1 MKRFIA
7 ITRKVTLDYER
18 QPYRRCG
25 RSGLLLPAV
34 SLGLWHN
41 FGEGKPVE
49 SQRAILHKAL
59 DLGITHFDLADRYG
73 PPIGAAEAA
82 FGRIFPASLRDEVV
96 VTTKG
101 SNPMWDGPYG
111 KGNSRKHLLATLDRS
126 LTRLGLDHVDIF
138 YLHRDDGDTPL
149 EEQAATLDHMV
160 RTGRVLYAG
169 VSNFSPERTAEI
181 ARLLRGLGT
190 PLLVHQPP
198 YSLLNRGIEDRLLGV
213 LEAEGA
219 GCVVYSPLAQGLL
232 TDRYLDGIPADS
244 RAAEGRFLTADRV
257 TPEVL
262 AFVRALAG
270 IAAGRGQTVAQLALA
285 WALRDPRVTSVL
297 VGASSPEQL
306 EANVAAVD
314 NLAFTDD
321 ELAAIDR
328 AAKEAG
334 VTG

>member
-1 MKRFIA
+1 M
-7 ITRKVTLDYER
+7 DYER

-41 FGEGKPVE
+41 FGEAKPLE
-49 SQRAILHKAL
+49 SQRAILHKAF
-59 DLGITHFDLADRYG
+59 DLGITHFDIADRYG
-73 PPIGAAEAA
+73 PPIGAAESA
-82 FGRIFPASLRDEVV
+82 FGRLFPKSLRDEVV

-101 SNPMWDGPYG
+101 YNPMWDGPYG
-111 KGNSRKHLLATLDRS
+111 YGGSRKHLLATLDRS
-126 LTRLGLDHVDIF
+126 LARLGLDYVDIF
-138 YLHRDDGDTPL
+138 YLHRDDEETPL
-149 EEQAATLDHMV
+149 EEQVATLDHMV
-160 RTGRVLYAG
+160 RTGRALYVG
-169 VSNFSPERTAEI
+169 VSNFSPERTAQA
-181 ARLLRGLGT
+181 ARLLRSLGT

-198 YSLLNRGIEDRLLGV
+198 YSMLNRRIEDSLLGV
-213 LEAEGA
+213 LEEEGI

-232 TDRYLDGIPADS
+232 TDRYLNGIPADS
-244 RAAEGRFLTADRV
+244 RAAEGRFLTPDRV

-262 AFVRALAG
+262 AFVRALSELASS
-270 IAAGRGQTVAQLALA
+270 RGQTVAQLALA
-285 WALRDPRVTSVL
+285 WALRDPRITSVL

-314 NLAFTDD
+314 RLDFTDD

-334 VTG
+334 VQA

>member
-1 MKRFIA
+1 
-7 ITRKVTLDYER
+7 LDYER

-41 FGEGKPVE
+41 FGEGKPIE
-49 SQRAILHKAL
+49 TQRAILHKAL
-59 DLGITHFDLADRYG
+59 DLGITHFDIADRYG
-73 PPIGAAEAA
+73 PPIGAAESV
-82 FGRIFPASLRDEVV
+82 FGRIFPRSLRDEVV

-126 LTRLGLDHVDIF
+126 LARLGLDYVDIF
-138 YLHRDDGDTPL
+138 YLHRDDEETPL
-149 EEQAATLDHMV
+149 EEQVATLDHMV
-160 RTGRVLYAG
+160 RTGRTLYVG
-169 VSNFSPERTAEI
+169 VSNFSPERTAQA
-181 ARLLRGLGT
+181 ARLLRELGT

-198 YSLLNRGIEDRLLGV
+198 YSLLNRGIEDALLGV
-213 LEAEGA
+213 LEEEGV

-232 TDRYLDGIPADS
+232 TDRYLNGIPADS

-262 AFVRALAG
+262 AFVRSLSKLAES
-270 IAAGRGQTVAQLALA
+270 RGQTVAQLSLA
-285 WALRDPRVTSVL
+285 WALRDPRITSVL

-314 NLAFTDD
+314 RLGFTEE
-321 ELAAIDR
+321 ELAAIDQ

-334 VTG
+334 VSS

>member
-1 MKRFIA
+1 M
-7 ITRKVTLDYER
+7 DYER

-41 FGEGKPVE
+41 FGAGKPLDG
-49 SQRAILHKAL
+49 QRAILHKAF
-59 DLGITHFDLADRYG
+59 DLGITHFDIADRYG
-73 PPIGAAEAA
+73 PPIGAAESA
-82 FGRIFPASLRDEVV
+82 FGQLFPRSLRDEVV

-126 LTRLGLDHVDIF
+126 LARLGLDYVDVF
-138 YLHRDDGDTPL
+138 YLHRDDDATPL
-149 EEQAATLDHMV
+149 EEQVATLDHMV
-160 RTGRVLYAG
+160 RTGKALYAG
-169 VSNFSPERTAEI
+169 VSNFSPERTAEA

-190 PLLVHQPP
+190 PLLVHQPS
-198 YSLLNRGIEDRLLGV
+198 YSLLNRGIEASLLGV
-213 LEAEGA
+213 LEQEGV

-257 TPEVL
+257 TPQVL
-262 AFVRALAG
+262 ALVRSLAEL
-270 IAAGRGQTVAQLALA
+270 AQARGQSVAQLSLA
-285 WALRDPRVTSVL
+285 WALRDPRITSVL

-314 NLAFTDD
+314 RLDFTDD
-321 ELAAIDR
+321 ELSAIDR

-334 VTG
+334 IEV

>member
-1 MKRFIA
+1 M
-7 ITRKVTLDYER
+7 
-18 QPYRRCG
+18 
-25 RSGLLLPAV
+25 

-41 FGEGKPVE
+41 FGEGKSLE

-59 DLGITHFDLADRYG
+59 DLGITHFDIADRYG

-82 FGRIFPASLRDEVV
+82 FGRIFPRSLRDEAV

-126 LTRLGLDHVDIF
+126 LARLGLDYVDIF
-138 YLHRDDGDTPL
+138 YLHREDADTPL
-149 EEQAATLDHMV
+149 EEQVAALDHMV
-160 RTGRVLYAG
+160 RTGRALYVG
-169 VSNFSPERTAEI
+169 VSNFSPENTAEA
-181 ARLLRGLGT
+181 ARLLRELGT

-198 YSLLNRGIEDRLLGV
+198 YSLLNRRIEKSLLGV
-213 LEAEGA
+213 LEQEGI

-232 TDRYLDGIPADS
+232 TDRYLNGIPADS

-262 AFVRALAG
+262 AFVRSLSELAG
-270 IAAGRGQTVAQLALA
+270 ARGQSVAQLALA
-285 WALRDPRVTSVL
+285 WALRDPRITSVL

-314 NLAFTDD
+314 HLDFTDE
-321 ELAAIDR
+321 ELATIER

-334 VTG
+334 IEG

>member
-1 MKRFIA
+1 MN
-7 ITRKVTLDYER
+7 YER

-41 FGEGKPVE
+41 FGGGKPLD

-59 DLGITHFDLADRYG
+59 DLGITHFDIADRYG
-73 PPIGAAEAA
+73 PPLGAAEST
-82 FGRIFPASLRDEVV
+82 FGTIFRQDLRGHRDEIV

-126 LTRLGLDHVDIF
+126 LDRLGLDFVDIF
-138 YLHRDDGDTPL
+138 YLHRDDDATPL
-149 EEQAATLDHMV
+149 EEQVSTLDHMV
-160 RTGRVLYAG
+160 RTGRVLYVG
-169 VSNFSPERTAEI
+169 VSNFSPERTAEA
-181 ARLLRGLGT
+181 ARLLRDLGT
-190 PLLVHQPP
+190 PLVVHQPA
-198 YSLLNRGIEDRLLGV
+198 YSMIRRGIEESLLGV
-213 LEAEGA
+213 LEHEGM

-232 TDRYLDGIPADS
+232 TDRYLNGIPADS

-262 AFVRALAG
+262 TFVRALGELAS
-270 IAAGRGQTVAQLALA
+270 ARGQTVAQLALA
-285 WALRDPRVTSVL
+285 WALRDPRITSVL

-306 EANVAAVD
+306 AANVAAVD
-314 NLAFTDD
+314 RLDFTTD
-321 ELAAIDR
+321 ELAQIDR
-328 AAKEAG
+328 AIKEAG
-334 VTG
+334 VDA

>member
-1 MKRFIA
+1 
-7 ITRKVTLDYER
+7 LDYER

-41 FGEGKPVE
+41 FGEGKPLD
-49 SQRAILHKAL
+49 SQRAILHKAF

-82 FGRIFPASLRDEVV
+82 FGRLFPRSLRDEVV

-101 SNPMWDGPYG
+101 YNPMWDGPYG
-111 KGNSRKHLLATLDRS
+111 VGGSRKHLLATLDRS
-126 LTRLGLDHVDIF
+126 LQRLGLDYVDIF
-138 YLHRDDGDTPL
+138 YLHRDDEETPL
-149 EEQAATLDHMV
+149 EEQVAALDHMV
-160 RTGRVLYAG
+160 RTGRALYVG
-169 VSNFSPERTAEI
+169 VSNFSPGRTAQA
-181 ARLLRGLGT
+181 ARLLRSLGT

-198 YSLLNRGIEDRLLGV
+198 YSLLNRHIEESLLGV
-213 LEAEGA
+213 LEEEGV

-232 TDRYLDGIPADS
+232 TDRYLNGIPADS
-244 RAAEGRFLTADRV
+244 RAAEGRFLTPDRV

-262 AFVRALAG
+262 AFVRSLSELADS
-270 IAAGRGQTVAQLALA
+270 RGQTVAQLALA
-285 WALRDPRVTSVL
+285 WALRDPRITSVL

-314 NLAFTDD
+314 RLDFTED
-321 ELAAIDR
+321 ELATIER
-328 AAKEAG
+328 AAKESG
-334 VTG
+334 VQA

>member
-1 MKRFIA
+1 
-7 ITRKVTLDYER
+7 LNYER

-41 FGEGKPVE
+41 FGGGRPLDG
-49 SQRAILHKAL
+49 QREIVRKAL
-59 DLGITHFDLADRYG
+59 DLGITHFDIADRYG
-73 PPIGAAEAA
+73 PPLGAAETT
-82 FGRIFPASLRDEVV
+82 FGTIFRQDLRGLRDEIV

-101 SNPMWDGPYG
+101 ANPMWDGPYG

-126 LTRLGLDHVDIF
+126 LGRLGLDHVDIF
-138 YLHRDDGDTPL
+138 YLHRDDPDTPL
-149 EEQAATLDHMV
+149 QEQAATLDHMV
-160 RTGRVLYAG
+160 RTGRVQYAG

-181 ARLLRGLGT
+181 AGLLRGLGT
-190 PLLVHQPP
+190 PLLVHQPA
-198 YSLLNRGIEDRLLGV
+198 YSLLRRQIEDALLGV
-213 LEAEGA
+213 LDQEGV

-262 AFVRALAG
+262 AFVRALGG

-285 WALRDPRVTSVL
+285 WALRDTRITSVL
-297 VGASSPEQL
+297 VGASSPAQL

-314 NLAFTDD
+314 RLGFTDD
-321 ELAAIDR
+321 ELAAIDL

-334 VTG
+334 IGA

>member
-1 MKRFIA
+1 M
-7 ITRKVTLDYER
+7 DYER

-49 SQRAILHKAL
+49 SQRAILHRAF
-59 DLGITHFDLADRYG
+59 DLGITHFDIADRYG
-73 PPIGAAEAA
+73 PPFGAAETA
-82 FGRIFPASLRDEVV
+82 FGRLFPRSLRDEVV

-111 KGNSRKHLLATLDRS
+111 MGNSRKHLLATLDRS
-126 LTRLGLDHVDIF
+126 LARLGLDHVDIF
-138 YLHRDDGDTPL
+138 YLHRDDEDTPL
-149 EEQAATLDHMV
+149 EEQAATLDHLV
-160 RTGRVLYAG
+160 RTGRALYVG
-169 VSNFSPERTAEI
+169 VSNFSPERTAAI

-190 PLLVHQPP
+190 RLLVHQPP
-198 YSLLNRGIEDRLLGV
+198 YSLLDRRLEGALLDV
-213 LEAEGA
+213 LEQEGV

-232 TDRYLDGIPADS
+232 TDRYLNGIPAGS
-244 RAAEGRFLTADRV
+244 RAAEGRFLTPDRV
-257 TPEVL
+257 TPQVL

-270 IAAGRGQTVAQLALA
+270 IADGRGQTVAQLALA

-306 EANVAAVD
+306 ESNVAAVD

-321 ELAAIDR
+321 ELTAIDQ

-334 VTG
+334 VATG

>member
-1 MKRFIA
+1 MN
-7 ITRKVTLDYER
+7 YER

-41 FGEGKPVE
+41 FGGGKPLDG
-49 SQRAILHKAL
+49 QRAIIRKAL
-59 DLGITHFDLADRYG
+59 DLGITHFDIADRYG
-73 PPIGAAEAA
+73 PPLGAAESA
-82 FGRIFPASLRDEVV
+82 FGQIFRQDLRGLRDEIV

-126 LTRLGLDHVDIF
+126 LERLGLDFVDIF
-138 YLHRDDGDTPL
+138 YLHRDDPETPL

-160 RTGRVLYAG
+160 RTGRALYAG
-169 VSNFSPERTAEI
+169 VSNFSPERTAGI
-181 ARLLRGLGT
+181 AALLRSLGT

-198 YSLLNRGIEDRLLGV
+198 YSLLDRGIERSLLGV
-213 LEAEGA
+213 LEEEGV

-232 TDRYLDGIPADS
+232 TDRYLDGIPEDS
-244 RAAEGRFLTADRV
+244 RAAEGRFLTADKV

-262 AFVRALAG
+262 AFVRALG
-270 IAAGRGQTVAQLALA
+270 ELAAARGQSVAQLALA

-314 NLAFTDD
+314 RLGFTGD
-321 ELAAIDR
+321 ELAAVER

-334 VTG
+334 VDA

>member
-1 MKRFIA
+1 M
-7 ITRKVTLDYER
+7 DYER

-41 FGEGKPVE
+41 FGEGKTLE
-49 SQRAILHKAL
+49 SQRAILHRAL

-73 PPIGAAEAA
+73 PPIGAAESAL
-82 FGRIFPASLRDEVV
+82 GRILPRSLRDEVV
-96 VTTKG
+96 ITTKG

-126 LTRLGLDHVDIF
+126 LARLGLDYVDIF
-138 YLHRDDGDTPL
+138 YLHREDPDTPL
-149 EEQAATLDHMV
+149 EEQVATLDHMV
-160 RTGRVLYAG
+160 RTGRALYVG
-169 VSNFSPERTAEI
+169 VSNFSPESTAEA

-198 YSLLNRGIEDRLLGV
+198 YSLLDRRIEESLLGV
-213 LEAEGA
+213 LEREGV

-244 RAAEGRFLTADRV
+244 RAAEGRFLTPDRV
-257 TPEVL
+257 TPQVL
-262 AFVRALAG
+262 TFVRTLAEL
-270 IAAGRGQTVAQLALA
+270 AESRGQTVAQLALA

-314 NLAFTDD
+314 RLDFTSE
-321 ELAAIDR
+321 ELAAIDH
-328 AAKEAG
+328 AAKEAAAG
-334 VTG
+334 

>member
-1 MKRFIA
+1 M
-7 ITRKVTLDYER
+7 DYER

-41 FGEGKPVE
+41 FGGGKPLD
-49 SQRAILHKAL
+49 SQRTILHKAL
-59 DLGITHFDLADRYG
+59 DLGITHFDIADRYG
-73 PPIGAAEAA
+73 PPLGAAEST
-82 FGRIFPASLRDEVV
+82 FGRIFPRSLRDEVV

-111 KGNSRKHLLATLDRS
+111 MGNSRKHLLATLDRS
-126 LTRLGLDHVDIF
+126 LERLGLDFVDIF
-138 YLHRDDGDTPL
+138 YLHRDDPGTPL
-149 EEQAATLDHMV
+149 EEQMATLDHMV
-160 RTGRVLYAG
+160 RTGRVLYVG
-169 VSNFSPERTAEI
+169 VSNFSPERTAQA
-181 ARLLRGLGT
+181 ARLLRELGT
-190 PLLVHQPP
+190 PLLVHQPS
-198 YSLLNRGIEDRLLGV
+198 YSLLNRGIEDSLLGV
-213 LEAEGA
+213 LEEQGV

-262 AFVRALAG
+262 TFVRSLSALAE
-270 IAAGRGQTVAQLALA
+270 ARGQTVAQLSLA
-285 WALRDPRVTSVL
+285 WALRDPRITSVL

-314 NLAFTDD
+314 NLGFTHE
-321 ELAAIDR
+321 ELAAIER
-328 AAKEAG
+328 AAKESG
-334 VTG
+334 VAA

>member
-1 MKRFIA
+1 M
-7 ITRKVTLDYER
+7 DYER

-41 FGEGKPVE
+41 FGGGKPLD
-49 SQRAILHKAL
+49 SQRTILHKAL
-59 DLGITHFDLADRYG
+59 DLGITHFDIADRYG
-73 PPIGAAEAA
+73 PPLGAAEST
-82 FGRIFPASLRDEVV
+82 FGRILPRSLRDEVV

-126 LTRLGLDHVDIF
+126 LERLGLDFVDIY
-138 YLHRDDGDTPL
+138 YLHRDDPDTPL
-149 EEQAATLDHMV
+149 EEQMATLDHMV
-160 RTGRVLYAG
+160 RTGRVLYVG
-169 VSNFSPERTAEI
+169 VSNFSPERTAEA
-181 ARLLRGLGT
+181 ARLLRALGT
-190 PLLVHQPP
+190 PLLVHQPS
-198 YSLLNRGIEDRLLGV
+198 YSLLNRGIEDSLLGV
-213 LEAEGA
+213 LEEQGV

-232 TDRYLDGIPADS
+232 TDRYLDGIPAGS

-262 AFVRALAG
+262 AFVRSLSELAE
-270 IAAGRGQTVAQLALA
+270 ARGQTVAQLSLA
-285 WALRDPRVTSVL
+285 WALRDPRITSVL

-314 NLAFTDD
+314 NLGFTHE

-328 AAKEAG
+328 AAKESG
-334 VTG
+334 VAA

>member
-1 MKRFIA
+1 M
-7 ITRKVTLDYER
+7 DYAR

-41 FGEGKPVE
+41 FGEGKPLD
-49 SQRAILHKAL
+49 SQRAILHKAF

-73 PPIGAAEAA
+73 PPLGAAEATL
-82 FGRIFPASLRDEVV
+82 GRLLPRSLRDEVV
-96 VTTKG
+96 ITTKG

-138 YLHRDDGDTPL
+138 YLHREDEQTPL

-160 RTGRVLYAG
+160 RTGRALYAG
-169 VSNFSPERTAEI
+169 VSNFTPDNTARI
-181 ARLLRGLGT
+181 AALLRELGT
-190 PLLVHQPP
+190 PLLVHQPS
-198 YSLLNRGIEDRLLGV
+198 YSLLNRRIEQALLDV
-213 LEAEGA
+213 LEQHGI

-232 TDRYLDGIPADS
+232 TDRYLNGIPADS
-244 RAAEGRFLTADRV
+244 RAAEGRFLTPDRV
-257 TPEVL
+257 TPQVL
-262 AFVRALAG
+262 AFVRALSD
-270 IAAGRGQTVAQLALA
+270 IAAARGQSVAQLALA
-285 WALRDPRVTSVL
+285 WALRDPRITSVL

-314 NLAFTDD
+314 RLDFTDE
-321 ELAAIDR
+321 ELTAIDQ
-328 AAKEAG
+328 AAKEA
-334 VTG
+334 

>member
-1 MKRFIA
+1 M
-7 ITRKVTLDYER
+7 DYER

-41 FGEGKPVE
+41 FGEAKPLE

-59 DLGITHFDLADRYG
+59 DLGITHFDIADRYG

-82 FGRIFPASLRDEVV
+82 FGRIFPRSLRDEAV

-126 LTRLGLDHVDIF
+126 LARLGLDYVDIF
-138 YLHRDDGDTPL
+138 YLHRDDEDTPL
-149 EEQAATLDHMV
+149 EEQVATLDHMV
-160 RTGRVLYAG
+160 RTGRVLYVG
-169 VSNFSPERTAEI
+169 VSNFSPERTAEA

-190 PLLVHQPP
+190 PLLVHQPS
-198 YSLLNRGIEDRLLGV
+198 YSLLNRRIEESLLGV
-213 LEAEGA
+213 LEQEGM

-232 TDRYLDGIPADS
+232 TDRYLNGIPADS
-244 RAAEGRFLTADRV
+244 RAAEGRFLTPERV
-257 TPEVL
+257 TPQVL

-270 IAAGRGQTVAQLALA
+270 LASARGQTVAQLALA
-285 WALRDPRVTSVL
+285 WALRDPRITSVL

-314 NLAFTDD
+314 RLDFTED
-321 ELAAIDR
+321 ELATIER
-328 AAKEAG
+328 AAKESG
-334 VTG
+334 VES

>member
-1 MKRFIA
+1 M
-7 ITRKVTLDYER
+7 DYER

-41 FGEGKPVE
+41 FGGGRPLD
-49 SQRAILHKAL
+49 SQRTILHKAL
-59 DLGITHFDLADRYG
+59 DLGITHFDIADRYG
-73 PPIGAAEAA
+73 PPLGAAEST
-82 FGRIFPASLRDEVV
+82 FGRIFPRSMRDEVV

-126 LTRLGLDHVDIF
+126 LERLGLDFVDIY
-138 YLHRDDGDTPL
+138 YLHRDDPDTPL
-149 EEQAATLDHMV
+149 EEQVATLDHMV
-160 RTGRVLYAG
+160 RTGRVLYVG
-169 VSNFSPERTAEI
+169 VSNFSPERTAQA
-181 ARLLRGLGT
+181 ARLLRQLGT
-190 PLLVHQPP
+190 PLLVHQPS
-198 YSLLNRGIEDRLLGV
+198 YSLLNRGIEDSLLGV
-213 LEAEGA
+213 LEEQGV

-262 AFVRALAG
+262 AFVRSLSELAE
-270 IAAGRGQTVAQLALA
+270 ARGQTVAQLALA
-285 WALRDPRVTSVL
+285 WALRDPRITSVL

-314 NLAFTDD
+314 NLDFTHE

-328 AAKEAG
+328 AAKESG
-334 VTG
+334 VTA

>member
-1 MKRFIA
+1 MEGPP
-7 ITRKVTLDYER
+7 LDYER

-41 FGEGKPVE
+41 FGEGRPLE
-49 SQRAILHKAL
+49 SQRAILHKAF
-59 DLGITHFDLADRYG
+59 DLGITHFDIADRYG

-82 FGRIFPASLRDEVV
+82 FGRLLPRSLRDEVV

-101 SNPMWDGPYG
+101 YNPMWDGPYG
-111 KGNSRKHLLATLDRS
+111 VGGSRKHLLATLDRS
-126 LTRLGLDHVDIF
+126 LTRLGLDYVDIF
-138 YLHRDDGDTPL
+138 YLHREDEETPL

-160 RTGRVLYAG
+160 RTGRTLYVG

-181 ARLLRGLGT
+181 AALLRSLGT

-198 YSLLNRGIEDRLLGV
+198 YSMLNRRIEQSLLGV
-213 LEAEGA
+213 LEEEGV

-232 TDRYLDGIPADS
+232 TDRYLDGIPAGS
-244 RAAEGRFLTADRV
+244 RAAEGRFLTPDRV
-257 TPEVL
+257 TPQVL
-262 AFVRALAG
+262 AFVRALSEL
-270 IAAGRGQTVAQLALA
+270 AAARGQTVAQLALA
-285 WALRDPRVTSVL
+285 WALRDPRITSVL

-314 NLAFTDD
+314 GLGFSDD

-328 AAKEAG
+328 AAKESG
-334 VTG
+334 VEA